1 MCFLTRSSIPHGSR
15 SRSACRNSCLWGFYF
30 QLQLEYHLA
39 GGVNDLQGTFE
50 TDIPPNG
57 KLGKSSTQKCQMV
70 RDMLVPRMVHPENHL
85 IEQEHHLP
93 SASIF
98 GFQPLILQRCAVFG
112 EVLQKRNIYKHIA
125 FVEWFF
131 ERIQRSSTVTYH
143 VDVPKVFIGLTG
155 RCDLPTYPSLNIN
168 LVPEVMVLVPEVM
181 VQNYKKPGSIPFR
194 HLKHHVKTVGSRK
207 NHPLVDGIL

>member
-1 MCFLTRSSIPHGSR
+1 MFLRKKCT
-15 SRSACRNSCLWGFYF
+15 
-30 QLQLEYHLA
+30 
-39 GGVNDLQGTFE
+39 LQGTFE
-50 TDIPPNG
+50 TDIPPCNG
-57 KLGKSSTQKCQMV
+57 KLGKSWKIKKCQTV

-93 SASIF
+93 STSIF

-181 VQNYKKPGSIPFR
+181 VLVPEVMVQNYKKPGSIPFR

-207 NHPLVDGIL
+207 KQPGVDGIL